1 MSKTLIIVGG
11 AIATVLAVGVG
22 GYAMTDAWLDDKAE
36 TEIEAQ
42 LLEATGGLAE
52 VGSADVQL
60 LRQRVAVN
68 DIKFDGVDGFE
79 SENLLNIDQLTLD
92 KPDLQAEEVTIE
104 KAQIEG
110 ITINLNADTMQ
121 LQEAFMSLGHS
132 DLNIEDLAN
141 QIPDSED
148 ISSGSNS
155 AEGEVSGFEIG
166 ELQIGAIAVNI
177 DLEVP
182 WQTERLQH
190 SLEIPAA
197 TLTDVTEENIAEKLM
212 VALGE
217 PAFQEFQAF
226 AFQEI
231 LPASLGGLSESLPAE
246 IDLSDITLPEGV
258 ELELPESIEL
268 PEIKLP
274 QGN

>member
-36 TEIEAQ
+36 TEIETQ
-42 LLEATGGLAE
+42 LLEATGGLAA

-68 DIKFDGVDGFE
+68 DIKFDGVDGFR
-79 SENLLNIDQLTLD
+79 SEDLLNIDQITVE
-92 KPDLQAEEVTIE
+92 KPDLQGEEVSA
-104 KAQIEG
+104 KKVQIDG
-110 ITINLNADTMQ
+110 ITVNLKGDTSQWQNALMGI
-121 LQEAFMSLGHS
+121 GHS
-132 DLNIEDLAN
+132 GLNFDELAQ
-141 QIPDSED
+141 QIPNPED
-148 ISSGSNS
+148 AAPAQNTGSQT
-155 AEGEVSGFEIG
+155 SGFELE
-166 ELQIGAIAVNI
+166 ELQIGAIAINL
-177 DLEVP
+177 DLVVP

-190 SLEIPAA
+190 SITIPAA
-197 TLTDVTEENIAEKLM
+197 TLTDVTDENVAEKLL

-217 PAFQEFQAF
+217 PAFQELQTF
-226 AFQEI
+226 AVEQI
-231 LPASLGGLSESLPAE
+231 LPASLEQLSESLPAD

-258 ELELPESIEL
+258 TLPENIEL
-268 PEIKLP
+268 PDIKLP